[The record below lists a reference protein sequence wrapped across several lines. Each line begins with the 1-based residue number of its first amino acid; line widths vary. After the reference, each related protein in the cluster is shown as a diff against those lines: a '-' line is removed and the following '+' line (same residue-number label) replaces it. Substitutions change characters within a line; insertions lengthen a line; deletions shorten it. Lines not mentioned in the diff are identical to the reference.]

1 LFDYFLTLSANQ
13 IIMAKEKLTKK
24 SICQYTAD
32 RIHKGNLSFKE
43 IEGALLSIWSA
54 AYTEGYLRRMDE
66 QKKFK
71 AAKEKTLKE
80 DFDKIRDAIE
90 DEIHDGTKLQKHE

>member
-1 LFDYFLTLSANQ
+1 
-13 IIMAKEKLTKK
+13 
-24 SICQYTAD
+24 
-32 RIHKGNLSFKE
+32 
-43 IEGALLSIWSA
+43 
-54 AYTEGYLRRMDE
+54 MDE

-90 DEIHDGTKLQKHE
+90 DEIHGGTKLQKHE